1 MRRYSKDAYCCDME
15 PSATGA
21 WVLFEDIAPPAGL
34 EDDIDAA
41 LRASQAMNAQLVAA
55 LRGLEAMAERYRQP
69 GAPMPDAQKAARAA
83 LAYSYRE
90 QAMNATLRDRQARVD
105 RLREALRTIAFTK
118 DVAATPLE
126 SAHTMQKLA
135 CDALAAD
142 SVIELTAFSQNLND
156 ARSASS
162 T

>member
-1 MRRYSKDAYCCDME
+1 
-15 PSATGA
+15 
-21 WVLFEDIAPPAGL
+21 
-34 EDDIDAA
+34 
-41 LRASQAMNAQLVAA
+41 
-55 LRGLEAMAERYRQP
+55 
-69 GAPMPDAQKAARAA
+69 
-83 LAYSYRE
+83 
-90 QAMNATLRDRQARVD
+90 MNATLRDRQARVY
-105 RLREALRTIAFTK
+105 RLREALRAIAFTK

-126 SAHTMQKLA
+126 SANTMQKLA